1 MISYWQALM
10 NMANS
15 VWLFVK
21 VCVVIALVRKA
32 LVWLFDDELDRA
44 IFVVAL
50 IASWLLAAWFAQ
62 SVTNAVYVCIGD

>member
-1 MISYWQALM
+1 M

-62 SVTNAVYVCIGD
+62 SVTNAVYVYTNG

>member
-1 MISYWQALM
+1 M

-44 IFVVAL
+44 IFG
-50 IASWLLAAWFAQ
+50 SR
-62 SVTNAVYVCIGD
+62 